1 MSSISWVSHDQGIFF
16 DFRVEEMNWRQWR
29 SDLGYIQEEDPGDR
43 MMKPQLKNQTPGRA
57 TDRTQLVLAFSYW

>member
-1 MSSISWVSHDQGIFF
+1 MSSICGVSQDEGIFS

-43 MMKPQLKNQTPGRA
+43 MVKPQHNNQTPGKA
-57 TDRTQLVLAFSYW
+57 TDHTQLAALY